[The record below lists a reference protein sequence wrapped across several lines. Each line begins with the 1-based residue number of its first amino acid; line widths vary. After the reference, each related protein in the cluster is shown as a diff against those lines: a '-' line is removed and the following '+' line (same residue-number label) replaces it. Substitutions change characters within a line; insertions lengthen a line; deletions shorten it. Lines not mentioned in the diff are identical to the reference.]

1 VVLLLVPIAGLSC
14 GTEISFFF
22 FFPAA
27 FAFPLAAFFVVGLEM
42 AGGGVVSHAGSAG
55 YSMESGSG
63 WFEPLPDLTE
73 FPDPKVPDPK
83 VTEALR
89 LGGKCIILGPTGTML
104 LSQGGATFV
113 FLFFGGPF
121 SASIAAMSSGSP
133 SLHLY

>member
-73 FPDPKVPDPK
+73 FPDPKV
-83 VTEALR
+83 TEALR
-89 LGGKCIILGPTGTML
+89 LGGKYIILGPTGTML
-104 LSQGGATFV
+104 LSQGEATFI